1 MLRMTEGLFCV
12 FLLTLS
18 ATSNELC
25 NLLKFWVGWAVLS
38 QHLYVKV
45 KSVSLP
51 MAVTCFETLH
61 LPGHYT
67 SFDKFKIDLKAA
79 VSTADT
85 GFGLV

>member
-1 MLRMTEGLFCV
+1 MTFLKNVCV

-25 NLLKFWVGWAVLS
+25 NLLKFWVGWAVLPQS
-38 QHLYVKV
+38 LYVKV

-51 MAVTCFETLH
+51 TAVTCFETLH

-67 SFDKFKIDLKAA
+67 SFDKFKRDLQAS
-79 VSTADT
+79 VSTTDS